1 MMYTT
6 NDGTT
11 AAAPNVLKYPIDTP
25 MESST
30 ATEADHK
37 YVAVNMLNPVHD
49 ATHGDATLVPSRPPS
64 KPPNHFI
71 DYYVHMPMEAI
82 CQYFAS
88 DTVEDDAANR
98 AATNDANVPAVSNDT
113 DDSSAAVANNDV
125 MMMAKAVKANA
136 DKAMKTE
143 DVMID
148 TMNGDFMTYAANDVR
163 NADDDS
169 QVTLIDPADAMMNAA
184 PDMITEADAAIN
196 AASASEEGTPTEA
209 DDVNHVMTKNA
220 AAPAE
225 EDMTMDAT
233 DPAIPQHVTT
243 TDATAPAATP
253 ADENKEAAPTKEP
266 DAVAPNNAKMN
277 AADMIKARKMRN
289 AVSSD
294 DAPNRSLLMPLHSAL
309 AVVQDKTTATTHAM
323 THATPKEAKATT
335 LDNAAS
341 PDVTDSQAALI
352 DGQNMT
358 LDMTNAARTM
368 NATVNVDNTTDT
380 ASPAMD
386 AAATSDHNTPTE
398 ADANELNAL
407 NLATDMTKLLL
418 KPPHSTNPANELDA
432 AAIPAVMLKVA
443 NEDHYNDDNAVMK
456 DHNDDNLKDHDDD
469 DDVVQLT
476 TATNDDLM
484 IKDDSDNDDKG
495 DNSDDDDDFKA
506 DVDDNV

>member
-6 NDGTT
+6 NDGTM

-25 MESST
+25 
-30 ATEADHK
+30 TEADHE
-37 YVAVNMLNPVHD
+37 YAAVNMSNPVHD
-49 ATHGDATLVPSRPPS
+49 ATHGDATLVPSCPPS

-289 AVSSD
+289 AVNSD
-294 DAPNRSLLMPLHSAL
+294 DAPNRSLLMPPHSAL
-309 AVVQDKTTATTHAM
+309 AVVQDKTAATTHAM

-368 NATVNVDNTTDT
+368 NATVNVDKTTDT
-380 ASPAMD
+380 ASPVMD
-386 AAATSDHNTPTE
+386 AAAASDHDTPTE
-398 ADANELNAL
+398 ADSIEPDAL
-407 NLATDMTKLLL
+407 DVGTDMT
-418 KPPHSTNPANELDA
+418 
-432 AAIPAVMLKVA
+432 
-443 NEDHYNDDNAVMK
+443 
-456 DHNDDNLKDHDDD
+456 
-469 DDVVQLT
+469 
-476 TATNDDLM
+476 
-484 IKDDSDNDDKG
+484 
-495 DNSDDDDDFKA
+495 
-506 DVDDNV
+506 